1 MVQQRHI
8 LCHCVPPSDQVVLL
22 EALSDGGLNVVPNH
36 CENITALPKA
46 LEKTNSELVFTPYS
60 AFEQSQEAFRS
71 LFDSRKIDVP
81 LVLLAQSFDSIQ
93 TSSITNALIEVI
105 LWKDLATLPRLIPV
119 WLKANEF
126 RRKYAGI
133 EDELH
138 EHQAQLQSLVSTCDD
153 AFISIDEHQTI
164 VWVSSGAEKIFGYPA
179 GELIGKPVHA
189 LTPKRFL
196 ETHQEIVTQFLK
208 SKAVVSLK
216 DKRQRIW
223 GLRKNQSEFP
233 CEATIAK
240 STRSQNTILTIRLHD
255 LSEQVHLEEQFLQ
268 AQKMEVVG
276 RLASGV
282 AHDFNNL
289 LTVIIGHSNLLLHW
303 SGLDNTAYRSIK
315 EITKAAEHASELTRQ
330 LLLFSRKQEQE
341 LKIVHLNT
349 VLNDINKMLERIIG
363 EDIELVYELDP
374 SISAMKADPRQI
386 EQIILN
392 LCVNARDAMP
402 EGGTIFISTHHY
414 KSDFIP
420 IGSYASLLPG
430 SYIALKIRD
439 TGMGIAPELID
450 RIFEPFFTTKE
461 PGKGTGLGLST
472 VYGLVRQIE
481 GQIAVESEL
490 GKGTTFSVFLPS
502 NEESLDLIP
511 AESTISA
518 TAKGTETILVVED
531 EKMLSEYLK
540 QVLEMSGFDVLV
552 AQNGMEAHKTC
563 MHTLKPLHLLLT
575 DVVMP
580 KMNGIELAKMVSR
593 FHPKMKILIMSG
605 YQEQVQ
611 DTRTLHPSWAFIRK
625 PFRVEELLQTIRDLL
640 DAD

>member
-1 MVQQRHI
+1 MAHPLRI
-8 LCHCVPPSDQVVLL
+8 LSFAFSPSDQGAVLNTL
-22 EALSDGGLNVVPNH
+22 SGNGLDVSCTQCEDIEALPHVL
-36 CENITALPKA
+36 
-46 LEKTNSELVFTPYS
+46 KTTSPELICAPHSSF
-60 AFEQSQEAFRS
+60 ADAQEAFLTLLTS
-71 LFDSRKIDVP
+71 VEFGIP
-81 LVLLAQSFDSIQ
+81 LVLLAHSENDIHLPPVS
-93 TSSITNALIEVI
+93 NAVIELV
-105 LWKDLATLPRLIPV
+105 LWKDLALLPRLIPV
-119 WLKANEF
+119 VLKANEF
-126 RRKYAGI
+126 RKRYSTI
-133 EDELH
+133 ENELQ
-138 EHQAQLQSLVSTCDD
+138 EHQTQLQSLVSTCDD
-153 AFISIDEHQTI
+153 AFISIDEHQII
-164 VWVSSGAEKIFGYPA
+164 VWVSTGAEKIFGYSA
-179 GELIGKPVHA
+179 GELIGKPVSV

-196 ETHQEIVTQFLK
+196 EMHQEFVNQFLQANVK
-208 SKAVVSLK
+208 GSSK

-240 STRSQNTILTIRLHD
+240 STSTRKTILTVRLHD
-255 LSEQVHLEEQFLQ
+255 LSEQIHLEKQFLQ

-289 LTVIIGHSNLLLHW
+289 LTVILGHSNLLLHW
-303 SGLDNTAYRSIK
+303 SGLDTTAYRSIK

-349 VLNDINKMLERIIG
+349 VLNDINKMLQRIIG

-374 SISAMKADPRQI
+374 SISAMKADPHQI

-402 EGGTIFISTHHY
+402 EGGTITLSTHHY
-414 KSDFIP
+414 KSDFVP

-439 TGMGIAPELID
+439 TGVGIPPEFID

-481 GQIAVESEL
+481 GQITVESEP
-490 GKGTTFSVFLPS
+490 GKGTTFSVFFPC
-502 NEESLDLIP
+502 NEESLDVVP

-518 TAKGTETILVVED
+518 TAKGTETVLVVED
-531 EKMLSEYLK
+531 DKMLCEYLK

-552 AQNGMEAHKTC
+552 AQNGMEAHKIC
-563 MHTLKPLHLLLT
+563 MHTLKPLHLLMT

-580 KMNGIELAKMVSR
+580 KMNGIELAKMVTR

-625 PFRVEELLQTIRDLL
+625 PFRVEELLKTIRELL
-640 DAD
+640 DTE